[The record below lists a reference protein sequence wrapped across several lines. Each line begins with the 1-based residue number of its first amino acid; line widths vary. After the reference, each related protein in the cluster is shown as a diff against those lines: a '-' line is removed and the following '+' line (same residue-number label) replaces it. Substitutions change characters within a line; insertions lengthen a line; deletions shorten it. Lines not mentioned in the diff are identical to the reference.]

1 MTRPAPTRVLK
12 GLLAAGLV
20 FVLLEGVASLAF
32 FVWSVRMSYWRP
44 LPERSHTV
52 YDPELGWAS
61 RKGSV
66 ARDVFGPGLDVSTNA
81 RGFRN
86 ASEFQASVAPDKTR
100 VVALG
105 DSFTLGYGV
114 GDADSW
120 PASLERLCPRLEVPN
135 MGQSGYGIDQSY
147 LWYLRDGRVIDQ
159 DVLVLAFIDDDLL
172 RVRHDDMLGYG
183 KPVLR
188 LIDGELVATNVPV
201 PRAPYLLPVLT
212 QNLALLERLRLVEL
226 PRALVARF
234 APRPVPGETMSEAEA
249 QQVDEAIFRALAR
262 DAAERDA
269 RLLLVHLPHLAQGRP
284 DRIAELPALGVAALE
299 RVRQQAVVGVMEHEQ
314 LAGRPREPG
323 VSRQARAEVRL
334 SDQLHAGRA
343 RGDLRRVVRRS
354 VVDDDH
360 LLGRTRLSANA
371 LERLAQEASAVVA
384 GYDDGDPH
392 ELPRPPLSEPGSRH
406 SSQGASPEANRSSS
420 LCWSLKVS
428 MQVQKPG
435 CS

>member
-1 MTRPAPTRVLK
+1 MTRPAPTRVLR

-20 FVLLEGVASLAF
+20 FALLEGVASLAF
-32 FVWSVRMSYWRP
+32 FVWSARMSYWRP

-61 RKGSV
+61 RKASV
-66 ARDVFGPGLDVSTNA
+66 ARDVFGPGLDVTTNA

-86 ASEFQASVAPDKTR
+86 ASEFEVSVPPDKMR

-114 GDADSW
+114 ADSDSW
-120 PASLERLCPRLEVPN
+120 PAALERLCPRLEVPN

-201 PRAPYLLPVLT
+201 PRAPYLLPALT
-212 QNLALLERLRLVEL
+212 QNLALLERLRMVEL
-226 PRALVARF
+226 PRALIARF

-262 DAAERDA
+262 AAAERDA
-269 RLLLVHLPHLAQGRP
+269 RLLLVHLPHLAQDRP
-284 DRIAELPALGVAALE
+284 DQIAELPALGVAALE
-299 RVRQQAVVGVMEHEQ
+299 RVRAEGLVFAD
-314 LAGRPREPG
+314 LAEELARVPDPERRELFE
-323 VSRQARAEVRL
+323 ARTRDRGAGAHYSALGNRFIAGAIAARL
-334 SDQLHAGRA
+334 ARLGWIPESSCGHLDGSAGRA
-343 RGDLRRVVRRS
+343 
-354 VVDDDH
+354 
-360 LLGRTRLSANA
+360 
-371 LERLAQEASAVVA
+371 
-384 GYDDGDPH
+384 DPR
-392 ELPRPPLSEPGSRH
+392 E
-406 SSQGASPEANRSSS
+406 
-420 LCWSLKVS
+420 
-428 MQVQKPG
+428 VQRNVE
-435 CS
+435 

>member
-1 MTRPAPTRVLK
+1 MTRPAPTRVLT

-20 FVLLEGVASLAF
+20 FALLEGVASLAF
-32 FVWSVRMSYWRP
+32 FVWSARMGYWRP

-52 YDPELGWAS
+52 WDPELGWAS
-61 RKGSV
+61 QKGSV

-86 ASEFQASVAPDKTR
+86 TSEFEVAIPAGKTR

-114 GDADSW
+114 ADSDSW

-172 RVRHDDMLGYG
+172 RVRHEDMLGYG

-188 LIDGELVATNVPV
+188 LVDSQLVASHVPV
-201 PRAPYLLPVLT
+201 PRAPYLWPALT

-226 PRALVARF
+226 PRALIAHF
-234 APRPVPGETMSEAEA
+234 APRPARGETMSEAEA

-262 DAAERDA
+262 AAAERGA
-269 RLLLVHLPHLAQGRP
+269 RFLLVHLPHLAQGRP
-284 DRIAELPALGVAALE
+284 EQIAELPPLGVAALE
-299 RVRQQAVVGVMEHEQ
+299 RVRADGLVFVDLREEFARVPDPERRELFDARTRENGPGAHYSARGNRFVAEAIAARLALLGWIPESSCGHPDGS
-314 LAGRPREPG
+314 AGRSNPRG
-323 VSRQARAEVRL
+323 VE
-334 SDQLHAGRA
+334 H
-343 RGDLRRVVRRS
+343 
-354 VVDDDH
+354 
-360 LLGRTRLSANA
+360 
-371 LERLAQEASAVVA
+371 
-384 GYDDGDPH
+384 
-392 ELPRPPLSEPGSRH
+392 RPDFAAAPAP
-406 SSQGASPEANRSSS
+406 
-420 LCWSLKVS
+420 
-428 MQVQKPG
+428 
-435 CS
+435 